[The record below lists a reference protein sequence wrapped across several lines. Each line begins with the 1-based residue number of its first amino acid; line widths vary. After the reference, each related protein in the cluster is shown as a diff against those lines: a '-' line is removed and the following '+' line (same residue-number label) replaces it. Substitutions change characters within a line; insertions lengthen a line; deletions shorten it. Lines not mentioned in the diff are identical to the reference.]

1 MARPASDLGC
11 GALCVSAGRP
21 NQAGGARL
29 SRRLVHSSK
38 PPPPPALITATPSGH
53 PFRPPLPPDRAA
65 HRILRAQM
73 HSDSPHHPLRAL
85 LPPPQPN
92 PQRHPDHR
100 PPTFH
105 LTRSDGHARHAAPA
119 PRTRQLHT
127 LRRAKRRRSQRAPD
141 PRATCGATSAANSR
155 AKFVLKTKFTRK
167 TAGTPQAKTQQ
178 KTLHATCRVINAG
191 RDQLRAPSCSSGR
204 RAGGQALQPRR
215 KVMRALLIS

>member
-1 MARPASDLGC
+1 MARPASGLGC

-53 PFRPPLPPDRAA
+53 PFRPTAPHTASCALKCTPTP
-65 HRILRAQM
+65 RITPSGLSSR
-73 HSDSPHHPLRAL
+73 
-85 LPPPQPN
+85 PPQPN
-92 PQRHPDHR
+92 PQRHPGHR
-100 PPTFH
+100 APTFH
-105 LTRSDGHARHAAPA
+105 LTRSDGHARYAAPA

-127 LRRAKRRRSQRAPD
+127 LRRAKRRRRQRAPD
-141 PRATCGATSAANSR
+141 PRATCGATPAANSR